1 MQVKVRTMEYSA
13 ASVKFLLWYI
23 ETKETARLLKEH
35 SFEEIRQMVVEENLY
50 QQKSVDRAIGE
61 FGCIRKRL
69 EALPEELF
77 HKIVEVDV
85 QTAKIIT
92 FVACMLTD
100 RLLFEFM
107 YEVYR
112 NKVHFGESNISDAD
126 FNIFIQNKKDQSEK
140 VAGFSDSSIKK
151 IKQVFT
157 KYMLEAGLLTGKP
170 SERVIVHP
178 YIDPDVKKILLKN
191 NLEKY
196 LYALTGEM

>member
-1 MQVKVRTMEYSA
+1 MEYSA

-23 ETKETARLLKEH
+23 ETKETAKLLKEY
-35 SFEEIRQMVVEENLY
+35 SYDEIRQMVVEDNLY

-61 FGCIRKRL
+61 FGCIKKRL
-69 EALPEELF
+69 EALPKELLQ
-77 HKIVEVDV
+77 KIVSADV
-85 QTAKIIT
+85 QTSKIIT

-112 NKVHFGESNISDAD
+112 NKVHFGEANISDAD

-140 VAGFSDSSIKK
+140 VAAFSDVSIKK

-170 SERVIVHP
+170 IERMIARP
-178 YIDPDVKKILLKN
+178 YIDQEVKEILLRSN
-191 NLEKY
+191 MEKY

>member
-1 MQVKVRTMEYSA
+1 MQERERTMEYSA
-13 ASVKFLLWYI
+13 ASVKHLHWYI
-23 ETKETARLLKEH
+23 ETKETAKLLKKY
-35 SFEEIRQMVVEENLY
+35 SFDSIRQMVAEDNLY
-50 QQKSVDRAIGE
+50 QQNSAARAINE
-61 FGCIRKRL
+61 FGCIKKRL
-69 EALPEELF
+69 EALPKELLE
-77 HKIVEVDV
+77 KLIGADV

-92 FVACMLTD
+92 FIACMLTD

-112 NKVHFGESNISDAD
+112 NKVHFGEINISDAD

-140 VAGFSDSSIKK
+140 VAGFSDASIKK

-170 SERVIVHP
+170 SERMIAHP
-178 YIDPDVKKILLKN
+178 YIDQDVKEILLRN
-191 NLEKY
+191 NMEKY

>member
-1 MQVKVRTMEYSA
+1 MEYSA

-23 ETKETARLLKEH
+23 ETKETAKLLKEY
-35 SFEEIRQMVVEENLY
+35 SYDEIRQMVVEDNLY

-61 FGCIRKRL
+61 FGCIKKRL
-69 EALPEELF
+69 EALPKELLQ
-77 HKIVEVDV
+77 KIVSADV
-85 QTAKIIT
+85 QTSKIIT

-112 NKVHFGESNISDAD
+112 NKVHFGETNISEAD

-140 VAGFSDSSIKK
+140 VAAFSDVSIKK

-170 SERVIVHP
+170 IERMIARP
-178 YIDPDVKKILLKN
+178 YIDQEVKEILLRSN
-191 NLEKY
+191 MEKY
-196 LYALTGEM
+196 LYALTGEK

>member
-1 MQVKVRTMEYSA
+1 MEYSA

-23 ETKETARLLKEH
+23 ETKETAKLLKEH
-35 SFEEIRQMVVEENLY
+35 TFEEIRTMVIEDNLY

-61 FGCIRKRL
+61 FGCIKKRL
-69 EALPEELF
+69 EALPEELLQ
-77 HKIVEVDV
+77 KLVSADV

-92 FVACMLTD
+92 FIACMLTD

-112 NKVHFGESNISDAD
+112 NKVHFGEPNISDVD
-126 FNIFIQNKKDQSEK
+126 FNIFIQNKREQSEK
-140 VAGFSDSSIKK
+140 VAGFSDASIKK
-151 IKQVFT
+151 IRQVFT
-157 KYMLEAGLLTGKP
+157 KYMLETGLLTGKP
-170 SERVIVHP
+170 AERIIAHP
-178 YIDPDVKKILLKN
+178 YIDQEVKEILLRN

>member
-1 MQVKVRTMEYSA
+1 MEYSA

-23 ETKETARLLKEH
+23 ETKETAKLLREH

-61 FGCIRKRL
+61 FGCIKKRL
-69 EALPEELF
+69 EALPEDLLQ
-77 HKIVEVDV
+77 KIVGADV

-92 FVACMLTD
+92 FIACMLTD

-112 NKVHFGESNISDAD
+112 NKVHFGETNISEAD

-140 VAGFSDSSIKK
+140 VSSFSDASIKK

-170 SERVIVHP
+170 SERMINHP
-178 YIDPDVKKILLKN
+178 YIEQDVKEILLRN
-191 NLEKY
+191 NMEKY